1 MLILLIFCSVLS
13 PRLHL
18 QNGFREMTS
27 SNPDFI
33 HDVLQFLKT
42 NDYGDLS
49 NLSAIDIL
57 HQAISKAAK
66 SRCSNELNDVMHK
79 VERDSSALENNQD
92 IRAMLEQAIGL
103 ARYMKKDQ
111 IEEMLFELLGDP
123 VRMEAIRDDPIVRDV
138 LDKIMLMQKLAAK
151 DVKKRQKLEKLQR
164 FSGSDDEED
173 STLRE
178 LIHQCEALI
187 REPTHKVSSKKILL
201 I

>member
-1 MLILLIFCSVLS
+1 MA
-13 PRLHL
+13 
-18 QNGFREMTS
+18 T

-33 HDVLQFLKT
+33 HDVLQFLKA

-49 NLSAIDIL
+49 GYSAIDIL
-57 HQAISKAAK
+57 HQAISKATK

-79 VERDSSALENNQD
+79 VEKDSCVLENDQD

-123 VRMEAIRDDPIVRDV
+123 MRMEAIRDDPIVRDV
-138 LDKIMLMQKLAAK
+138 LDKIMLMQKLVSK
-151 DVKKRQKLEKLQR
+151 DAKKRQKLEKLQR

-173 STLRE
+173 STLKE

-187 REPTHKVSSKKILL
+187 REPIHKVISN
-201 I
+201 

>member
-1 MLILLIFCSVLS
+1 
-13 PRLHL
+13 
-18 QNGFREMTS
+18 MTS
-27 SNPDFI
+27 SNPAFI

-42 NDYGDLS
+42 NDYGDIS

-66 SRCSNELNDVMHK
+66 SGCSNELNDVMHK
-79 VERDSSALENNQD
+79 VEKDSCALENNQD

-187 REPTHKVSSKKILL
+187 REPTHKVTIIEHFAL
-201 I
+201 